1 MNMPQQPVDAEQS
14 LREWERFQHEVVVAA
29 DSLAFILD
37 GISRIHRNPDAPI
50 GGPKL
55 RGFPMLTGEEFL
67 DRTRPYGPMMQTV
80 FKGWFA
86 EVDDL
91 WESVYRPRLSGAME
105 SDANFIRHELDVLAE
120 FRHICNNLLQGGI
133 AREGEAGSCRLLRWF
148 RPSDPMQMYFWHV
161 LDFLNQMGWLKEDA
175 VVIQNE
181 RQEPRASRWHIE
193 RDSEPEQPAP
203 RLVSVRPLIDL
214 EADDPI
220 YRYGVGVAF
229 ENGVFGNIPF
239 GFEDAIDPNTPLHT
253 QIRQWHAMRISNQG
267 DLVIPGVATVSA
279 EDLYRGCLAGPR
291 SGVAPWSST
300 VRFKGQ
306 ES

>member
-1 MNMPQQPVDAEQS
+1 MNVPQQSVGERQS
-14 LREWERFQHEVVVAA
+14 IREWQRFQHDVVVAA

-55 RGFPMLTGEEFL
+55 RGFPMLTGEGFL

-86 EVDDL
+86 EVCDL
-91 WESVYRPRLSGAME
+91 WDSVYHPRLSRAME
-105 SDANFIRHELDVLAE
+105 ADASFMRFELDVLAE
-120 FRHICNNLLQGGI
+120 FRHVRNNLLQGGV
-133 AREGEAGSCRLLRWF
+133 AKEGEAGSCRLLRWF
-148 RPSDPMQMYFWHV
+148 KPSDPMQMYYWHV

-181 RQEPRASRWHIE
+181 RQQSRASRWHIE

-239 GFEDAIDPNTPLHT
+239 GFADAIDPDTPLHD
-253 QIRQWHAMRISNQG
+253 QIRQWQAMRISDQG
-267 DLVIPGVATVSA
+267 DLVVPGVATVSA
-279 EDLYRGCLAGPR
+279 EDLYRGCLAEPGR
-291 SGVAPWSST
+291 GVGPWSSS
-300 VRFKGQ
+300 VRLEGK
-306 ES
+306 E